1 MAYADF
7 LGIERLDHWRG
18 KFCQPNS
25 GGLCCQFAYVEMGA
39 FLFVIIERK
48 RIALLHNIL
57 RSFAPD
63 HQREL
68 SPALLR
74 TISEAAIWC
83 SQRDL
88 LGISLR
94 SPELDPFAMLDI
106 PDWSHDLESF
116 EAWREKHRDS
126 YCRAIAWINQTRSE
140 LLKAAALAVLETV
153 NPLAQNKL
161 LLYFPLET
169 VHDGAAEAASRG
181 FYDIEDAPPWDTWF
195 LYENDAVF
203 CCVPEPAI
211 SAAQAGIDANPVD
224 CIHWANWSELSRVGK

>member
-1 MAYADF
+1 
-7 LGIERLDHWRG
+7 
-18 KFCQPNS
+18 
-25 GGLCCQFAYVEMGA
+25 MGA

-116 EAWREKHRDS
+116 ETWREKHRDS

-140 LLKAAALAVLETV
+140 LLKAAALAVPETV
-153 NPLAQNKL
+153 NPLTQNKL

-224 CIHWANWSELSRVGK
+224 CIHWANWSELACVGK